1 MTAVIK
7 RAWTQWM
14 VVPQDGRRGGIAVAS
29 RKAGVELCRKNGW
42 VILDER
48 S

>member
-1 MTAVIK
+1 MTAEIK

-14 VVPQDGRRGGIAVAS
+14 VVPHDGRRGGIAVAS
-29 RKAGVELCRKNGW
+29 KRDGEELCHKNAGG
-42 VILDER
+42 V